1 MLNITSLFFHQVN
14 RIKQFLDNS
23 YARETFVRNEIA
35 KIPSGMKL
43 LDAGAGD
50 QKYRKFCNHLEYYA
64 QDLGKYTIDQKKMLG
79 SLGLGGTEGYNYGTI
94 DFTGDIWNIDVRSE
108 TFDVVLCTEVLEH
121 VPYPIKT
128 IKELSRILKP
138 GGTLILTAPSNCLR
152 HMDPF
157 FFSSGFSDRWYE
169 KILLD
174 NGLEP
179 KAIKPIGDYFQ
190 WLAVEMFRTMRTNRF
205 SFILIFPAFVF
216 FAFKKAT
223 HISQNTLCFGYHVVA
238 EKGQGNR

>member
-1 MLNITSLFFHQVN
+1 
-14 RIKQFLDNS
+14 
-23 YARETFVRNEIA
+23 
-35 KIPSGMKL
+35 MKL

-64 QDLGKYTIDQKKMLG
+64 QDLGEYTIDQKKMIG
-79 SLGLGGTEGYNYGTI
+79 SLGLGGTSGYNYGTI

-121 VPYPIKT
+121 VPYPIET

-169 KILLD
+169 RILLD

-216 FAFKKAT
+216 LLLRKLLIYHKTHFASVIT
-223 HISQNTLCFGYHVVA
+223 
-238 EKGQGNR
+238 